1 MVSYCEKA
9 EFIRVYITNSN
20 YRRNSKRK
28 FNNIM
33 ENMTEGFYE
42 KDLLEKQID
51 KKIAFK
57 LFAYIKPYRF
67 LFGLTIFLLL
77 LTAGLEILG
86 PYLVKIAI
94 DRYITPGKFEGLVYV
109 VVLYGLVILFE
120 FIIQY
125 FQVYFTEYMGQ
136 KIMYDMRMNVFSH
149 INKMPMSFFDKNP
162 TGRIMTRVTTD
173 VQTLNEMLSS
183 GAVTLFG
190 DVFMIMGITVMM
202 LSLNWKLSLITFS
215 VLILLAIAAFIFRSK
230 VRVAFRIIRAKIS
243 NINSFL
249 QEAISGIN
257 TAKLFNRQEEN
268 DKDFRIL
275 NREYLDV
282 YLKTIFYYAVFF
294 PVVIL
299 ISTMAIALIIWYGGQ
314 KVIQNYLT
322 LGTLVAFIQ
331 YIEKFFHPISD
342 LSEKFGI
349 FQEAIAASERIF
361 KLLEQKPSI
370 VSPANPVKVR
380 EIKGNIKFDKVWF
393 AYNNRNYVLK
403 DITFK
408 LETGRSIAFVGATG
422 SGKTSIIN
430 LLNRFYDI
438 QKGKIFLDDIDIKR
452 FDLQDLR
459 RHIGV
464 VMQDVFLF
472 SGTILDNIRLGN
484 KDISFDE
491 VTKASKYVNA
501 HKFIERLPG
510 KYDYEVKERGQTL
523 SVGQRQLIA
532 FARALVFNPEILLVL
547 DEATSS
553 IDSEIEALIQDA
565 LTKIMKNRTTII
577 IAHRLSTIKNVDKI
591 IVLSHG
597 RIVEEGTHEKLLK
610 LKGIYHKLYRFQY
623 QLQA

>member
-1 MVSYCEKA
+1 
-9 EFIRVYITNSN
+9 
-20 YRRNSKRK
+20 
-28 FNNIM
+28 
-33 ENMTEGFYE
+33 MTEGFYE
-42 KDLLEKQID
+42 KDLIEKQTD
-51 KKIAFK
+51 KRITLK
-57 LFAYIKPYRF
+57 LLKYIKPYRYF
-67 LFGLTIFLLL
+67 LGLTIFLLL

-86 PYLVKIAI
+86 PFLVKIAI
-94 DRYITPGKFEGLVYV
+94 DRYISPGKFEGLLYV

-136 KIMYDMRMNVFSH
+136 KIMYDMRMNILSH

-183 GAVTLFG
+183 GTVTLFG
-190 DVFMIMGITVMM
+190 DVFMILGIMIMM

-215 VLILLAIAAFIFRSK
+215 VLILLAIATFIFRSK
-230 VRVAFRIIRAKIS
+230 VRIAFRIIRAKIS

-249 QEAISGIN
+249 HEAISGIN
-257 TAKLFNRQEEN
+257 TTKLFNRQKEN
-268 DKDFRIL
+268 NKDFRIL
-275 NREYLDV
+275 NRQYLDV

-294 PVVIL
+294 PVVTF

-314 KVIQNYLT
+314 KVMQNFLT

-361 KLLEQKPSI
+361 KLLDQKPSI
-370 VSPANPVKVR
+370 VSPVNPVKVK
-380 EIKGNIKFDKVWF
+380 EIKGNIKFNRVWF
-393 AYNNRNYVLK
+393 AYNNRDYVLK
-403 DITFK
+403 DISFK
-408 LETGRSIAFVGATG
+408 LETGRSVAFVGATG

-452 FDLQDLR
+452 FNLQDLR
-459 RHIGV
+459 KHIGV

-484 KDISFDE
+484 KDISLDE
-491 VTKASKYVNA
+491 VIKASKYVNA
-501 HKFIERLPG
+501 HKFIERLPD
-510 KYDYEVKERGQTL
+510 KYNHEVKERGQTL

-610 LKGIYHKLYRFQY
+610 LKGIYYKLYRFQY
-623 QLQA
+623 QLQV

>member
-1 MVSYCEKA
+1 
-9 EFIRVYITNSN
+9 
-20 YRRNSKRK
+20 
-28 FNNIM
+28 
-33 ENMTEGFYE
+33 MTEGFYE
-42 KDLLEKQID
+42 KDLIEKQTD
-51 KKIAFK
+51 KRITLK
-57 LFAYIKPYRF
+57 LLKYIKPYRYF
-67 LFGLTIFLLL
+67 LGLTIFLLL

-86 PYLVKIAI
+86 PFLVKIAI
-94 DRYITPGKFEGLVYV
+94 DRYISPGKFEGLLYV

-136 KIMYDMRMNVFSH
+136 KIMYDMRMNILSH

-183 GAVTLFG
+183 GTVTLFG
-190 DVFMIMGITVMM
+190 DVFMILGIMIMM

-215 VLILLAIAAFIFRSK
+215 VLILLAIATFIFRSR
-230 VRVAFRIIRAKIS
+230 VRIAFRIIRAKIS

-249 QEAISGIN
+249 HEAISGIN
-257 TAKLFNRQEEN
+257 TTKLFNRQKEN
-268 DKDFRIL
+268 NKDFRIL
-275 NREYLDV
+275 NRQYLDV

-294 PVVIL
+294 PVVTF

-314 KVIQNYLT
+314 KVMQNFLT

-361 KLLEQKPSI
+361 KLLDQKPSI
-370 VSPANPVKVR
+370 VSPVNPVKVK
-380 EIKGNIKFDKVWF
+380 EIKGNIKFNRVWF
-393 AYNNRNYVLK
+393 AYNNRDYVLK
-403 DITFK
+403 DISFK
-408 LETGRSIAFVGATG
+408 LETGRSVAFVGATG

-452 FDLQDLR
+452 FNLQDLR
-459 RHIGV
+459 KHIGV

-484 KDISFDE
+484 KDISLDE
-491 VTKASKYVNA
+491 VIKASKYVNA
-501 HKFIERLPG
+501 HKFIERLPD
-510 KYDYEVKERGQTL
+510 KYNHEVKERGQTL

-610 LKGIYHKLYRFQY
+610 LKGIYYKLYRFQY
-623 QLQA
+623 QLQV

>member
-1 MVSYCEKA
+1 MD
-9 EFIRVYITNSN
+9 
-20 YRRNSKRK
+20 
-28 FNNIM
+28 NI
-33 ENMTEGFYE
+33 TEGFYE

-57 LFAYIKPYRF
+57 LFGYIKPYRF
-67 LFGLTIFLLL
+67 LLGLTIFLLL

-136 KIMYDMRMNVFSH
+136 KIMYDMRMKIFSH
-149 INKMPMSFFDKNP
+149 INKMPLSFFDRNP

-183 GAVTLFG
+183 GTVTLFG
-190 DVFMIMGITVMM
+190 DVFMIMGITIMM

-215 VLILLAIAAFIFRSK
+215 VLILLTIAAFIFRSK
-230 VRVAFRIIRAKIS
+230 VRLAFRIIRAKIS

-249 QEAISGIN
+249 NEAISGIN
-257 TAKLFNRQEEN
+257 TTKIFNRQEEN
-268 DKDFRIL
+268 EKDFRIL
-275 NREYLDV
+275 NRQYLDV
-282 YLKTIFYYAVFF
+282 YLRTIFYYAVFF

-299 ISTMAIALIIWYGGQ
+299 ISTMAIALTIWYGGRQ
-314 KVIQNYLT
+314 VIQNYLT

-361 KLLEQKPSI
+361 KLLDQKPSI
-370 VSPANPVKVR
+370 VSPDSPVKVR
-380 EIKGNIKFDKVWF
+380 EIKGNIKFDSVWF
-393 AYNNRNYVLK
+393 AYNDRNYILK
-403 DITFK
+403 DISFK

-438 QKGKIFLDDIDIKR
+438 QKGKIFLDEIDIKR
-452 FDLQDLR
+452 FDLQELR
-459 RHIGV
+459 KHIGV

-484 KDISFDE
+484 KDISLDE
-491 VTKASKYVNA
+491 VVKASKYVNA

-510 KYDYEVKERGQTL
+510 KYDYEVKERGQIL
-523 SVGQRQLIA
+523 STGQRQLIA

-565 LTKIMKNRTTII
+565 LTRIMKNRTTII

-610 LKGIYHKLYRFQY
+610 LKGIYYKLYRFQY
-623 QLQA
+623 QIHG

>member
-1 MVSYCEKA
+1 
-9 EFIRVYITNSN
+9 
-20 YRRNSKRK
+20 
-28 FNNIM
+28 
-33 ENMTEGFYE
+33 MTEGFYE
-42 KDLLEKQID
+42 KDLIEKQID
-51 KKIAFK
+51 KKIVFK
-57 LFAYIKPYRF
+57 LFGYIKPYR
-67 LFGLTIFLLL
+67 LLLGLTIFLLL

-94 DRYITPGKFEGLVYV
+94 DRYITPGKFDGLVYI

-120 FIIQY
+120 FIIRY

-136 KIMYDMRMNVFSH
+136 KIMYDMRMSIFSH

-183 GAVTLFG
+183 GTVTLFG
-190 DVFMIMGITVMM
+190 DVFMILGIMAMM

-215 VLILLAIAAFIFRSK
+215 VLILLAIATFIFRSK
-230 VRVAFRIIRAKIS
+230 VRITFRIIRAKIS

-249 QEAISGIN
+249 HEAISGIN
-257 TAKLFNRQEEN
+257 TTKLFNRQGEN

-275 NREYLDV
+275 NRQYLDV
-282 YLKTIFYYAVFF
+282 YLRTIFYYAVFF
-294 PVVIL
+294 PVVIF

-361 KLLEQKPSI
+361 KLLDQKPSI
-370 VSPANPVKVR
+370 VSPVSPVKVG
-380 EIKGNIKFDKVWF
+380 EIQGNIKFDRVWF
-393 AYNNRNYVLK
+393 AYNNRDYVLK
-403 DITFK
+403 DISFK
-408 LETGRSIAFVGATG
+408 LQTGRSVAFVGATG

-459 RHIGV
+459 KHIGV

-484 KDISFDE
+484 KDISLDE
-491 VTKASKYVNA
+491 VIKASKYVNA

-510 KYDYEVKERGQTL
+510 KYNYEVKERGQTL

-565 LTKIMKNRTTII
+565 LTRIMKNRTTII